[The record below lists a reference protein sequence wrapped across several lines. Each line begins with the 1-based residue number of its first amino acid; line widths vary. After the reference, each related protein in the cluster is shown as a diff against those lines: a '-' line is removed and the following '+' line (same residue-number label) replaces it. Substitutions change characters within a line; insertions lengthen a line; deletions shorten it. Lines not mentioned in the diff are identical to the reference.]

1 MSTLFTALDQLDEKE
16 GVSTSPWQAEIESG
30 RSGHLNTD
38 LPREILN
45 DFYDLREYI
54 RIANMRGLMRVLSIT
69 SPVSGEGTSTVS
81 SYLSLLLAGS
91 PQKAKTSEPP
101 TGRTIEPAAE
111 VEEGEKIFEKD
122 FRAFIQ
128 DMAEEEPA
136 AAEEAEP
143 VAEAKQAKVLLLDA
157 NLHSPTLHERMSL
170 ALDGGLADILE
181 GRGEWSSYVKPI
193 RDTNLVVITAGRSEQ
208 NPSEL
213 LSSEVFRNF
222 IKAVKNEF
230 AYVII
235 DTPAVMNYVDSLSIT
250 SVVDG
255 VVLVVRAGQTRW
267 DVAQNAKRKL
277 LMAHANLIGVALNR
291 SRLTF
296 SNN

>member
-1 MSTLFTALDQLDEKE
+1 MSTLFTALDRLDEKE
-16 GVSTSPWQAEIESG
+16 GLSTPPWQTEIEAGSAG
-30 RSGHLNTD
+30 QLTMD

-45 DFYDLREYI
+45 DFYDLREYV
-54 RIANMRGLMRVLSIT
+54 RIANMSGLMRVLSIT

-81 SYLSLLLAGS
+81 TYLSLLLAGS
-91 PQKAKTSEPP
+91 PKKAKVSEPP
-101 TGRTIEPAAE
+101 TGRVIEPVAE
-111 VEEGEKIFEKD
+111 TEEGEKIFADE

-128 DMAEEEPA
+128 DMAEEEPIP
-136 AAEEAEP
+136 AEP
-143 VAEAKQAKVLLLDA
+143 EPVSENKVPKVLLLDA
-157 NLHSPTLHERMSL
+157 NLHQPTLHERIGL
-170 ALDGGLADILE
+170 TLEGGLADILE
-181 GRGEWSSYVKPI
+181 GKGEWTSFVKQV
-193 RDTNLVVITAGRSEQ
+193 RDTNLVVITAGRTEQ

-213 LSSEVFRNF
+213 LSSEAFRTF
-222 IKAVKNEF
+222 IKAIKEEF

-277 LMAHANLIGVALNR
+277 LLAHANLIGVALNR
-291 SRLTF
+291 SRLSF

>member
-1 MSTLFTALDQLDEKE
+1 MSTLFTALDRIDEKE
-16 GVSTSPWQAEIESG
+16 GISTSPWQPEVESG
-30 RSGHLNTD
+30 RSGHLSTD

-91 PQKAKTSEPP
+91 PQKAKKAEPP
-101 TGRTIEPAAE
+101 TGRTTEAAVE
-111 VEEGEKIFEKD
+111 GEEGEKIFAKD

-128 DMAEEEPA
+128 DMAEEEPIP
-136 AAEEAEP
+136 AEEAEP
-143 VAEAKQAKVLLLDA
+143 VVETKQAKVLLLDA
-157 NLHSPTLHERMSL
+157 NLHRPTLHERIGL

-181 GRGEWSSYVKPI
+181 GRGEWASYLKPVQ
-193 RDTNLVVITAGRSEQ
+193 DTNLVVITAGRSEQ

-213 LSSEVFRNF
+213 LSSEAFRNF
-222 IKAVKNEF
+222 IKAVKEEF

-235 DTPAVMNYVDSLSIT
+235 DTPAVMNYVDSLSVA

-291 SRLTF
+291 SRLSL